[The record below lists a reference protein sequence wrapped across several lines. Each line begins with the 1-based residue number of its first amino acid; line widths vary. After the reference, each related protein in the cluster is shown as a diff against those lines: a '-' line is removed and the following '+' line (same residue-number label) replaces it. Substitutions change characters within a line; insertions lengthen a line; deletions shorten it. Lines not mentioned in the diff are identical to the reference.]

1 MRVIKVAEKLAEE
14 YDTKYIGSE
23 HIVYG
28 MLCVTD
34 CAAGELLLSAGV
46 NGAEYLGSFKN
57 SVSHNAVV
65 HGFTPRT
72 KKMFQMAEELS
83 MVEGAFKPVT
93 GTEHMLLSVLTHD
106 ECVAM
111 QILRA
116 QGVDIDALIRNT
128 EELIGPAREEETPAI
143 ASFTTPVA
151 AKKINAAFDR
161 IERARDG
168 KDYPLDESLLRYGLN
183 LTQRAREGKLDPVI
197 GRHAEIEKVIQIL
210 SRRSKNNPVL
220 IGEPGVGKSAVVEGL
235 AQAIVGGDVPELLRD
250 KIVFSLDLTG
260 LLAGTR
266 YRGEFEERLKNVM
279 ETIVRNKNIILFID
293 EIHMIVGAGASSES
307 TMDASNI
314 LKPMLARG
322 ELQTVGA
329 TTLEEYRKYIEKD
342 SALERRFTPVV
353 VDQPSVEDT
362 IVILRGLKDKYE
374 AHHNVAITDEA
385 IEAAAKLSDRYI
397 TDRFLPD
404 KAIDLID
411 EAASRER
418 LNSYNGPSGLHE
430 MEERLGRLGT
440 ERDRVASRKDY
451 ARAAEITKEMNVL
464 TEKVT

>member
-1 MRVIKVAEKLAEE
+1 MDFLNSCSDHLVRVIKLAEKLAEE
-14 YDTKYIGSE
+14 YNTKYIGSE

-28 MLCVTD
+28 MLCVDD
-34 CAAGELLLSAGV
+34 CAAGQLLISAGV
-46 NGAEYLGSFKN
+46 NGAGYLGAFKN
-57 SVSHNAVV
+57 SILHDASTR
-65 HGFTPRT
+65 GFTPRT
-72 KKMFQMAEELS
+72 KRMFNVAMEYAIAGGG
-83 MVEGAFKPVT
+83 MKPVV
-93 GTEHMLLSVLTHD
+93 GTEHMLLAVLLFED
-106 ECVAM
+106 SWAVKF
-111 QILRA
+111 LRA
-116 QGVDIDALIRNT
+116 QGVDIDELIRNT
-128 EELIGPAREEETPAI
+128 EQMIGPAREDEAPAMSSYSAPTP
-143 ASFTTPVA
+143 
-151 AKKINAAFDR
+151 AKKINATFDR
-161 IERARDG
+161 MERTREG
-168 KDYPLDESLLRYGLN
+168 KDYPLDESLLQYGLN

-235 AQAIVGGDVPELLRD
+235 AQAIVGGEVPELLRD

-342 SALERRFTPVV
+342 SALERRFTPVL

-374 AHHNVAITDEA
+374 AHHNVVITDEA

-418 LNSYNGPSGLHE
+418 LN
-430 MEERLGRLGT
+430 
-440 ERDRVASRKDY
+440 
-451 ARAAEITKEMNVL
+451 
-464 TEKVT
+464 